1 MNRDKITIKPHFLY
15 LARLMYP
22 YLTLLIIPVA
32 RGLFLHL
39 FYERNTLSG
48 VLVAEGILLVLA
60 GVTAILKFKR
70 TRLYLLNGKLTVEKG
85 LFLRVNYSVSN
96 NKSMVTVLESNPVL
110 SLFGAVRLKIYTEA
124 GKSKKE
130 NENILISR
138 KTAGEIYKIYGST
151 GQAVKSNTF
160 GEVIM
165 SAALSSV
172 TAGLLLT
179 VPIVKVVMSLLGKNL
194 PSLLP
199 TAKNIYLNTSDVRVL
214 GRWLTALLLLGYA
227 VSFLVLFL
235 RNFGF
240 LSVKS
245 DKKIMISSGKL
256 PRRTVMLPAQS
267 VKAVRTV
274 TAPLMLLTR
283 KCAVKFSA
291 CGYGRLKGEIG
302 LLLPLVK
309 PTIAKGLVQWLLPRF
324 KPNKLKLKSKKRVYR
339 RIIWLPLLLVAIA
352 VGILVFVKFYIHKL
366 WNFAV
371 LIAFFIILYAGVLL
385 LMRCYAVKNGGIS
398 EAFGQITAYGIKG
411 FSLDKLQ
418 LKTEAVHWI
427 RISRTPFDRKH
438 GHCTVKIRATGKNRD
453 TVKVKYLDYIDCCR
467 FLKKVVDN
475 NIIM

>member
-1 MNRDKITIKPHFLY
+1 MKQVEITVKPHFLY

-39 FYERNTLSG
+39 FYGKNTLSG

-60 GVTAILKFKR
+60 GVTSVLKFKR
-70 TRLYLLNGKLTVEKG
+70 TRIYLSNDKMTVEKG
-85 LFLRVNYSVSN
+85 LFLRVNYSVFN
-96 NKSMVTVLESNPVL
+96 DKSMVTVLENNPVL

-124 GKSKKE
+124 GKSKRE
-130 NENILISR
+130 DENILINR

-179 VPIVKVVMSLLGKNL
+179 VPIVKVTMSLLGKNL

-199 TAKNIYLNTSDVRVL
+199 TAKNIYLSTADASVL
-214 GRWLTALLLLGYA
+214 GRWLTAILLLGYA

-235 RNFGF
+235 RNYGF

-245 DKKIMISSGKL
+245 DEKIMISSGML
-256 PRRTVMLPAQS
+256 PHRTVMLPSQS

-274 TAPLMLLTR
+274 TAPLMLLAR

-302 LLLPLVK
+302 LLLPSVK

-324 KPNKLKLKSKKRVYR
+324 KQTEFKLKPERKAYR
-339 RIIWLPLLLVAIA
+339 RIIWLPSFLLSVA
-352 VGILVFVKFYIHKL
+352 VEILGFVKVYIYKL
-366 WNFAV
+366 WDFAV
-371 LIAFFIILYAGVLL
+371 LVAVFITVYAIVLL
-385 LMRCYAVKNGGIS
+385 LMRCYSVKHGGVS
-398 EAFGQITAYGIKG
+398 EVSEQITAYGIKG

-418 LKTEAVHWI
+418 LKTEAVQWI
-427 RISRTPFDRKH
+427 RISRTPFDKRH
-438 GHCTVKIRATGKNRD
+438 GHCTVKLRATGKNRD
-453 TVKVKYLDYIDCCR
+453 TVKVKYLDYHDCVSFFEDLCR
-467 FLKKVVDN
+467 Q
-475 NIIM
+475 

>member
-1 MNRDKITIKPHFLY
+1 MNRAKIIVKPHFLY
-15 LARLMYP
+15 LARLLYP

-39 FYERNTLSG
+39 FYGKSTLSG
-48 VLVAEGILLVLA
+48 VLVAEGILLALA
-60 GVTAILKFKR
+60 ITTAILKLKR
-70 TRLYLLNGKLTVEKG
+70 TRLCFSDGKITVEKG
-85 LFLRVNYSVSN
+85 LFLRVKYSIFNAESR
-96 NKSMVTVLESNPVL
+96 VTVLESNPVL
-110 SLFGAVRLKIYTEA
+110 SIFGAVRFKIYTEA
-124 GKSKKE
+124 GKNKKAD
-130 NENILISR
+130 ENILISR
-138 KTAGEIYKIYGST
+138 KTAGEIYKIYGSN

-160 GEVIM
+160 GEVVM

-194 PSLLP
+194 PSMLP
-199 TAKNIYLNTSDVRVL
+199 TAKSIYLNTADVRVL
-214 GRWLTALLLLGYA
+214 GRWVTALLLLGYA

-245 DKKIMISSGKL
+245 DKKIMISSGRL
-256 PRRTVMLPAQS
+256 PHRTVMLPTRS

-274 TAPLMLLTR
+274 TAPLMLLAK

-324 KPNKLKLKSKKRVYR
+324 EPTEFKLKPERKAYR
-339 RIIWLPLLLVAIA
+339 RIIWLPLILVSVAVAI
-352 VGILVFVKFYIHKL
+352 LVVVKIYIQKL
-366 WNFAV
+366 WDFAV
-371 LIAFFIILYAGVLL
+371 LVAFLMILCAGVLL

-418 LKTEAVHWI
+418 LKKESVQWV
-427 RISRTPFDRKH
+427 RISRTPFDKRH
-438 GHCTVKIRATGKNRD
+438 GHCTVKFHATGKNRD
-453 TVKVKYLDYIDCCR
+453 TVKVKYLNYLDCVSFFEDLCR
-467 FLKKVVDN
+467 Q
-475 NIIM
+475 